1 MTEGSL
7 RRFEAFDQS
16 EQAFCAE
23 VRGREGEVLLLWSV
37 LGDRP
42 EEYEKRKLLRSFD
55 EWEGP

>member
-1 MTEGSL
+1 M

-23 VRGREGEVLLLWSV
+23 VRGRKGEVLLLWSV
-37 LGDRP
+37 LGNRP